1 MKKLLTL
8 SIALVLSLTL
18 VGCGNNQ
25 TTQGGKGPEGSL
37 EEILDKIYETKK
49 PEFMIGSIPV
59 DLTDELS
66 TKSFTGLDNTDL
78 IDEALASES
87 MMGSQAY
94 SLVLA
99 RVKDASKMNEV
110 ANAMKDGI
118 DQRKWICVEAD
129 NLRVVGAGDVVMLI
143 MVSTELSDTIT
154 VDQIVDSFTTL
165 CGGSLSVDL
174 K

>member
-1 MKKLLTL
+1 MLFR
-8 SIALVLSLTL
+8 S
-18 VGCGNNQ
+18 
-25 TTQGGKGPEGSL
+25 
-37 EEILDKIYETKK
+37 
-49 PEFMIGSIPV
+49 
-59 DLTDELS
+59 
-66 TKSFTGLDNTDL
+66 

-154 VDQIVDSFTTL
+154 IDQIVDSFTTL